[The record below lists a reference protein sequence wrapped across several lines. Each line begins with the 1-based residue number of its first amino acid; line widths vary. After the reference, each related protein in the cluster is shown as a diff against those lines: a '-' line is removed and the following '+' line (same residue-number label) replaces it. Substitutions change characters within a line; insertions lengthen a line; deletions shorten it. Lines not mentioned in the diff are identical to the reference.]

1 MTVPTISTSAEVLA
15 TLEVGAGANTN
26 AISRVVGATPSSGQT
41 LVTLARYDC
50 RDDDGSA
57 DAPRWYIEFSA
68 ANSSPAELHPS
79 EIPALIDV
87 LTEIRQA
94 WIQLDPECFS

>member
-1 MTVPTISTSAEVLA
+1 MTVPTISTSAEVFA
-15 TLEVGAGANTN
+15 TLDVGAGANTN
-26 AISRVVGATPSSGQT
+26 AISRVVGATPSGGQT

-68 ANSSPAELHPS
+68 ANSNPAELHPS
-79 EIPALIDV
+79 EIPALIDT
-87 LTEIRQA
+87 LTEMHRA
-94 WIQLDPECFS
+94 WLYLDPENFS